1 MKQKNFLFDLNTPSL
16 PGKSWWLYHCL
27 YFLPHHVV
35 IAPPYFYHCPF
46 FLYILY
52 VFHTYVFFCLV
63 FFWWKNQ
70 ILYHWS
76 ETWTQEQFA
85 ELQGQVYSA
94 LCELVD
100 TGHCCYVTFA
110 NSFLFCTSPESK
122 SNTAVLKPRIE
133 AGVVI
138 LWSSFKTRAASKQ
151 RQLHTCA
158 SYLVHYPLV
167 DQELSVY
174 DTTGCSW
181 STLQVV
187 TGHSVCVCVCVRP
200 PDQCFGCHVWAAASL
215 YNTETSC
222 HYSLVSLSSQGSAL
236 LCLTTLIISP
246 SHLAGLAPG
255 FLCGLQAGPAAARRQ
270 LALRTRQTPADGGP
284 RTRHAKYLSSR
295 RRHMKYSSM
304 VCIRFYSTNLLKS
317 LLLLLSCTMS
327 IILFIDNIAM
337 ITIFLTTSN
346 ILQGGRLDTS
356 HNLSLFW
363 RPQFPFHKSAESSA

>member
-1 MKQKNFLFDLNTPSL
+1 MTLSLLIFSTPSCGYRSTIFLSL
-16 PGKSWWLYHCL
+16 PVFPLHTLC
-27 YFLPHHVV
+27 F
-35 IAPPYFYHCPF
+35 PYLC
-46 FLYILY
+46 IL
-52 VFHTYVFFCLV
+52 FLV

-167 DQELSVY
+167 DQGLSVY

-187 TGHSVCVCVCVRP
+187 TGHSVCVCVYA
-200 PDQCFGCHVWAAASL
+200 Q
-215 YNTETSC
+215 
-222 HYSLVSLSSQGSAL
+222 
-236 LCLTTLIISP
+236 
-246 SHLAGLAPG
+246 
-255 FLCGLQAGPAAARRQ
+255 
-270 LALRTRQTPADGGP
+270 
-284 RTRHAKYLSSR
+284 
-295 RRHMKYSSM
+295 
-304 VCIRFYSTNLLKS
+304 
-317 LLLLLSCTMS
+317 
-327 IILFIDNIAM
+327 
-337 ITIFLTTSN
+337 
-346 ILQGGRLDTS
+346 
-356 HNLSLFW
+356 
-363 RPQFPFHKSAESSA
+363 

>member
-1 MKQKNFLFDLNTPSL
+1 MVSN
-16 PGKSWWLYHCL
+16 WLKLLKWNKKTFYLISTLLLYQVNPDDL

-110 NSFLFCTSPESK
+110 NSFLFCTSPERK

-151 RQLHTCA
+151 EQLQNNGSFTHVRLTWFTIHWLTKDC
-158 SYLVHYPLV
+158 
-167 DQELSVY
+167 QC
-174 DTTGCSW
+174 TTQ
-181 STLQVV
+181 QVV
-187 TGHSVCVCVCVRP
+187 PDRHYRLSLVTLCVCVCTPTWPVLWLPCVGSCFSLQDR
-200 PDQCFGCHVWAAASL
+200 DQLSL
-215 YNTETSC
+215 FTY
-222 HYSLVSLSSQGSAL
+222 V
-236 LCLTTLIISP
+236 TLITGECPPLLQPWSFPP
-246 SHLAGLAPG
+246 SHLAGLAPV
-255 FLCGLQAGPAAARRQ
+255 FLCGEQVLPQLDGSWHCVRGRLQLMAARAPDMQ
-270 LALRTRQTPADGGP
+270 NT
-284 RTRHAKYLSSR
+284 
-295 RRHMKYSSM
+295 
-304 VCIRFYSTNLLKS
+304 
-317 LLLLLSCTMS
+317 
-327 IILFIDNIAM
+327 
-337 ITIFLTTSN
+337 
-346 ILQGGRLDTS
+346 
-356 HNLSLFW
+356 
-363 RPQFPFHKSAESSA
+363 

>member
-1 MKQKNFLFDLNTPSL
+1 M
-16 PGKSWWLYHCL
+16 
-27 YFLPHHVV
+27 V

-110 NSFLFCTSPESK
+110 NSFLFCTSPERK

-167 DQELSVY
+167 DQGLSVY

-187 TGHSVCVCVCVRP
+187 TGHSVCVCVCVCTP
-200 PDQCFGCHVWAAASL
+200 TWPVLWLPCVGSCFSL
-215 YNTETSC
+215 QDRD
-222 HYSLVSLSSQGSAL
+222 H
-236 LCLTTLIISP
+236 
-246 SHLAGLAPG
+246 
-255 FLCGLQAGPAAARRQ
+255 
-270 LALRTRQTPADGGP
+270 
-284 RTRHAKYLSSR
+284 
-295 RRHMKYSSM
+295 
-304 VCIRFYSTNLLKS
+304 
-317 LLLLLSCTMS
+317 
-327 IILFIDNIAM
+327 
-337 ITIFLTTSN
+337 
-346 ILQGGRLDTS
+346 
-356 HNLSLFW
+356 LSLFTCVTLITGECPPLLQPW
-363 RPQFPFHKSAESSA
+363 SFPPHILQAWLLFSCAVSRSCRS

>member
-1 MKQKNFLFDLNTPSL
+1 M
-16 PGKSWWLYHCL
+16 
-27 YFLPHHVV
+27 V
-35 IAPPYFYHCPF
+35 IAPPYLYHCPF

-110 NSFLFCTSPESK
+110 NSFLFCTSPERK

-167 DQELSVY
+167 DQGLSVY

-187 TGHSVCVCVCVRP
+187 TGHSVCVCVYA
-200 PDQCFGCHVWAAASL
+200 HL
-215 YNTETSC
+215 T
-222 HYSLVSLSSQGSAL
+222 SAL
-236 LCLTTLIISP
+236 VAMCGQLLLSTRQRPAVTIHLCHSHHRGVPSFVTTLIIPP
-246 SHLAGLAPG
+246 SHLASCRPGSG
-255 FLCGLQAGPAAARRQ
+255 FLVRWAAPAAARRQ

-304 VCIRFYSTNLLKS
+304 VCIRVYSTNLLKS

-327 IILFIDNIAM
+327 FILFIENIAM
-337 ITIFLTTSN
+337 ITILSPYCVCILIFLTTSN

-356 HNLSLFW
+356 NNLSLF
-363 RPQFPFHKSAESSA
+363 

>member
-1 MKQKNFLFDLNTPSL
+1 M
-16 PGKSWWLYHCL
+16 
-27 YFLPHHVV
+27 V

-110 NSFLFCTSPESK
+110 NSFLFCTSPERK
-122 SNTAVLKPRIE
+122 SNTAVLSWNPGSRL
-133 AGVVI
+133 G
-138 LWSSFKTRAASKQ
+138 WSFSGAASKQ
-151 RQLHTCA
+151 EQLQNNGSFTHVRLTWFTIHWLTKDCRC
-158 SYLVHYPLV
+158 
-167 DQELSVY
+167 
-174 DTTGCSW
+174 TTQ
-181 STLQVV
+181 QVV
-187 TGHSVCVCVCVRP
+187 PDRHYRLSLVTLCVCVCVRP

-236 LCLTTLIISP
+236 LCYNPDHSPLTSCRP
-246 SHLAGLAPG
+246 GSG
-255 FLCGLQAGPAAARRQ
+255 FLVRWAGPAAARRQ

-317 LLLLLSCTMS
+317 LLQNICSFPAQC
-327 IILFIDNIAM
+327 ILFYS
-337 ITIFLTTSN
+337 LT
-346 ILQGGRLDTS
+346 ILQ
-356 HNLSLFW
+356 W
-363 RPQFPFHKSAESSA
+363 

>member
-1 MKQKNFLFDLNTPSL
+1 M
-16 PGKSWWLYHCL
+16 
-27 YFLPHHVV
+27 V

-110 NSFLFCTSPESK
+110 NSFLFCTSPERK

-167 DQELSVY
+167 DQGLSVY

-187 TGHSVCVCVCVRP
+187 TGHSVCVCVCTPTWPVLWLPCVGSCFSLQDR
-200 PDQCFGCHVWAAASL
+200 DQ
-215 YNTETSC
+215 
-222 HYSLVSLSSQGSAL
+222 
-236 LCLTTLIISP
+236 
-246 SHLAGLAPG
+246 
-255 FLCGLQAGPAAARRQ
+255 
-270 LALRTRQTPADGGP
+270 
-284 RTRHAKYLSSR
+284 
-295 RRHMKYSSM
+295 
-304 VCIRFYSTNLLKS
+304 
-317 LLLLLSCTMS
+317 
-327 IILFIDNIAM
+327 
-337 ITIFLTTSN
+337 
-346 ILQGGRLDTS
+346 
-356 HNLSLFW
+356 LSLFTCVTLITGECPPLLQPW
-363 RPQFPFHKSAESSA
+363 SFPPHILQAWLRVSCAVSRSCRS

>member
-1 MKQKNFLFDLNTPSL
+1 M
-16 PGKSWWLYHCL
+16 
-27 YFLPHHVV
+27 V

-110 NSFLFCTSPESK
+110 NSFLFCTSPERK

-158 SYLVHYPLV
+158 SYLVCTSNIHWLTK
-167 DQELSVY
+167 DCRC
-174 DTTGCSW
+174 TTQ
-181 STLQVV
+181 QVV
-187 TGHSVCVCVCVRP
+187 PDRHYRLSLVTLCVCVCVYA
-200 PDQCFGCHVWAAASL
+200 HL
-215 YNTETSC
+215 T
-222 HYSLVSLSSQGSAL
+222 SAL
-236 LCLTTLIISP
+236 VAMCGQLLLSTRQRPSVTIHLCHSHHRGVPSFVTTLIIPP
-246 SHLAGLAPG
+246 SHLAGLAPV
-255 FLCGLQAGPAAARRQ
+255 FLCGQQVLPQLDGSWHCVRGRLQLMAARAPDMQ
-270 LALRTRQTPADGGP
+270 NT
-284 RTRHAKYLSSR
+284 
-295 RRHMKYSSM
+295 
-304 VCIRFYSTNLLKS
+304 
-317 LLLLLSCTMS
+317 
-327 IILFIDNIAM
+327 
-337 ITIFLTTSN
+337 
-346 ILQGGRLDTS
+346 
-356 HNLSLFW
+356 
-363 RPQFPFHKSAESSA
+363 